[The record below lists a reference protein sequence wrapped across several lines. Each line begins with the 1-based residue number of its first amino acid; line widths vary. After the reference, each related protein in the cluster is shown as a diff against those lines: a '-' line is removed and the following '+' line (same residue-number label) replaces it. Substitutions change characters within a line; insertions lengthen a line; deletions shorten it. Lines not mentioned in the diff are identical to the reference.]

1 MKIKASKMDEEYKE
15 TGTIKEIRPHSS
27 YIVETESGSMLLR
40 HASHL
45 RIRPGMLEIAVNHSY
60 EMLDV

>member
-1 MKIKASKMDEEYKE
+1 MDAEYKE